1 MRRRHIH
8 TISII
13 NAGCLCTRC
22 AINDCL
28 GRNAGFP
35 IRAITNFIVVRYS
48 RGVWGGSRDASENL
62 GIERAKTTRAAP
74 ESKPSQRRLINRAA
88 FCIVLQLYIAENPF
102 ATLH

>member
-1 MRRRHIH
+1 MQDGCARG
-8 TISII
+8 
-13 NAGCLCTRC
+13 AGC

-35 IRAITNFIVVRYS
+35 IRAITNFIVARYS
-48 RGVWGGSRDASENL
+48 RGIRGIRGRESRRQRKFRDLHRVRKNYP
-62 GIERAKTTRAAP
+62 RAA

-88 FCIVLQLYIAENPF
+88 FCVVVQLYIVENPF